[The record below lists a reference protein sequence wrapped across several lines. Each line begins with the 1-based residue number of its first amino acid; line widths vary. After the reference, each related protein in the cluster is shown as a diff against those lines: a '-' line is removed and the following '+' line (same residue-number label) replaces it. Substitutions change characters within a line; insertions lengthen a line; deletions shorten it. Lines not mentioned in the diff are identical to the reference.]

1 MQKTKLSPRFWLA
14 LTLFS
19 LIGQVAWVVEN
30 MYFNVFIYKMFHASA
45 SDISLMVAASAIAAT
60 VTTLLIGALSDK
72 LGKRRLFICGGY
84 ILWGISI
91 WCFAALRVDVIASI
105 FPMAASA
112 ASVGVSLVII
122 MDCVMTFFGSSA
134 NDACFNAWLTDA
146 TDATNRGSA
155 EGVNAMMP
163 LIAILVVF
171 GGFMGFDLDRAE
183 SWTVIYAIIGSVV
196 LIAGILGFFLIR
208 DAGVKTEE
216 NQSYFKN
223 IFYGFRPGVV
233 RENKILY
240 AVLAAFALFGISIQ
254 IFMPYLILYYNVSL
268 GMDNYVLIM
277 APAIVL
283 AALVTVFY
291 GKLYDRLHFRRTVIP
306 AVLMLMAGYVLLYF
320 FRSTVPVFFGSFL
333 MMSGYLAGMAVF
345 GAMLRDRT
353 PAHRAGMFQGLRI
366 VGQVLIPGIIGPAIG
381 AFVLRNAQKIV
392 NDDGTESFLPNGN
405 IFLAALIAA
414 AVLLLALTAVFRLLK
429 KEETHAQ

>member
-1 MQKTKLSPRFWLA
+1 
-14 LTLFS
+14 
-19 LIGQVAWVVEN
+19 
-30 MYFNVFIYKMFHASA
+30 
-45 SDISLMVAASAIAAT
+45 
-60 VTTLLIGALSDK
+60 
-72 LGKRRLFICGGY
+72 
-84 ILWGISI
+84 
-91 WCFAALRVDVIASI
+91 
-105 FPMAASA
+105 
-112 ASVGVSLVII
+112 
-122 MDCVMTFFGSSA
+122 
-134 NDACFNAWLTDA
+134 
-146 TDATNRGSA
+146 
-155 EGVNAMMP
+155 
-163 LIAILVVF
+163 
-171 GGFMGFDLDRAE
+171 
-183 SWTVIYAIIGSVV
+183 
-196 LIAGILGFFLIR
+196 
-208 DAGVKTEE
+208 
-216 NQSYFKN
+216 
-223 IFYGFRPGVV
+223 
-233 RENKILY
+233 
-240 AVLAAFALFGISIQ
+240 
-254 IFMPYLILYYNVSL
+254 
-268 GMDNYVLIM
+268 M

-414 AVLLLALTAVFRLLK
+414 AVLLLALAAVFRLLK
-429 KEETHAQ
+429 KEEAHAQ